1 MMNLKIAGAALAA
14 TLAAVAA
21 LSADKPSTKSIFAK
35 NNLVAWCI
43 VPFDAAH
50 RGPVERAQMLKRLG
64 ITMLAY
70 DWRDKDIPTFDQE
83 VDALAKYGI
92 KLQAFW
98 LTSGPDPASENGVRA
113 VLDLLKR
120 RNVRTEIWYMYE
132 PPAGFDAL
140 SQEGK
145 VAQVAKAVKYLAVE
159 TQKLRCKVGIYN
171 HEGWYGEP
179 ENELAV
185 LQAVDMPNVG
195 LVYNFHHGQA
205 QIDRFPAFLPKILP
219 HLLAVNINGMKKEG
233 PMILTVGEGTNEL
246 EMLKLVR
253 SSGYKGPIGILNHS
267 EERDA
272 EVGLKANMAGLQKLL
287 RTMGDD
293 AALKTY

>member
-1 MMNLKIAGAALAA
+1 MKNLKIAGATLAA
-14 TLAAVAA
+14 ALAAVAA
-21 LSADKPSTKSIFAK
+21 FSADKPAAKSIFAK

-43 VPFDAAH
+43 VPFDAKQ
-50 RGPVERAQMLKRLG
+50 RGPEERARMLHGLG
-64 ITMLAY
+64 IRRLAY

-98 LTSGPDPASENGVRA
+98 LTSGPDPASEKGVRA
-113 VLDLLKR
+113 VLELLKR
-120 RNVRTEIWYMYE
+120 RNVRTEIWYMYA

-140 SQEGK
+140 SQPDK
-145 VAQVAKAVKYLAVE
+145 VAQVAKAVKYLAVA
-159 TQKLRCKVGIYN
+159 TQKLRCKVGLYN

-179 ENELAV
+179 DNELAV
-185 LQAVDMPNVG
+185 LEAVGMPNVG

-205 QIDRFPAFLPKILP
+205 QIERFPAFLPKILP

-233 PMILTVGEGTNEL
+233 PMILTVGEGTYEL
-246 EMLKLVR
+246 DMLKLVR
-253 SSGYKGPIGILNHS
+253 SSGYKGPVGILNHS

-272 EVGLKANMAGLQKLL
+272 EAGLKANMAGLQKLL
-287 RTMGDD
+287 RAMGDE